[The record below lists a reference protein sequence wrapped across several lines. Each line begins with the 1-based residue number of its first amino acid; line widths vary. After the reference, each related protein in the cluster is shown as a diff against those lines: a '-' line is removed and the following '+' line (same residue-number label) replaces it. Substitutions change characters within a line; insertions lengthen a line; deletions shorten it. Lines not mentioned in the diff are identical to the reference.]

1 MRSYLAIPL
10 VVAVLGSML
19 AAPGCVPEAK
29 YKEALAA
36 ARRANEQL
44 TEVQGALRDMRSKNQ
59 QLEGDVKARD
69 DIITA
74 RDEAL
79 AALQANHDK
88 LSQDFKD
95 LYAKYQAELDRG
107 QTPTPIGM
115 AILPAALDKA
125 LRDFA
130 RAHPDLVE
138 YLPQY
143 GMVKLKSDLTFAKGS
158 VDIQTGTGDALRK
171 FVEILNAPTAAKF
184 HIYIAG
190 HTDDIPIKKPGTLQS
205 HPDNWYLSVHR
216 SVAVEKVMTRAGLA
230 PERIGVLGFSEY
242 HPVAPN
248 APNKKGNPANR
259 RVEIWIVPPD
269 QFLTAGSGG

>member
-1 MRSYLAIPL
+1 MRTYLAIPL

-44 TEVQGALRDMRSKNQ
+44 TQCQGALRDMRTENQ
-59 QLEGDVKARD
+59 RLLEDVKARD
-69 DIITA
+69 GVISA
-74 RDEAL
+74 RQRAL
-79 AALQANHDK
+79 DDLLANHDK
-88 LSQDFKD
+88 LSDDFKA
-95 LYAKYQAELDRG
+95 LYAKYQDELNRG
-107 QTPTPIGM
+107 QTPTPISM

-130 RAHPDLVE
+130 RANPDLVE
-138 YLPQY
+138 YLPNY
-143 GMVKLKSDLTFAKGS
+143 GMVKLKSDLTFDKGS
-158 VDIQTGTGDALRK
+158 VDIQTATGDALRK
-171 FVEILNAPTAAKF
+171 FVEILNSPDAAKF
-184 HIYIAG
+184 NIYVAG
-190 HTDDIPIKKPGTLQS
+190 HTDDIPIRKAATRQE

-216 SVAVEKVMTRAGLA
+216 SVAVQKVMTKAGLA
-230 PERIGVLGFSEY
+230 PERIGVLGFGEY

-248 APNKKGNPANR
+248 APNQKGNAINR

-269 QFLTAGSGG
+269 RFLTAGG

>member
-1 MRSYLAIPL
+1 MRSTLAIPL
-10 VVAVLGSML
+10 VVAVLAAL
-19 AAPGCVPEAK
+19 TAPGCVPEAK

-44 TEVQGALRDMRSKNQ
+44 TQCQSALRDMRTENQ
-59 QLEGDVKARD
+59 KLMDDLKARD
-69 DIITA
+69 AVIAA
-74 RDEAL
+74 RDRAL
-79 AALQANHDK
+79 AELEANHGK
-88 LSQDFKD
+88 LGSDFKA
-95 LYAKYQAELDRG
+95 LLQKYQDELSRG
-107 QTPTPIGM
+107 QTPQPIGM

-158 VDIQTGTGDALRK
+158 VDIKTATGDALRQ
-171 FVEILNAPTAAKF
+171 FVGILNDPAAAKF
-184 HIYIAG
+184 NVYIAG
-190 HTDDIPIKKPGTLQS
+190 HTDDIPIKKAVTLQT

-216 SVAVEKVMTRAGLA
+216 SVAVQKVMTRGGLA
-230 PERIGVLGFSEY
+230 PERIGVLGFSKY

-248 APNKKGNPANR
+248 APGNKGNAMNR

-269 QFLTAGSGG
+269 RFLTASGTG

>member
-10 VVAVLGSML
+10 VVAVLAML

-44 TEVQGALRDMRSKNQ
+44 TQCQGALRDMRTENQ
-59 QLEGDVKARD
+59 KLLADLKARD
-69 DIITA
+69 GIIAA
-74 RDEAL
+74 RDKAL
-79 AALQANHDK
+79 MDLEANHGQ
-88 LSQDFKD
+88 LGSDFKA
-95 LYAKYQAELDRG
+95 LLQKYQDELARG
-107 QTPTPIGM
+107 VTPQPIGN
-115 AILPAALDKA
+115 IVLPAALDKA

-143 GMVKLKSDLTFAKGS
+143 GMVKLKSDLTFDKGS
-158 VDIQTGTGDALRK
+158 VDIKTATGDALRK
-171 FVEILNAPTAAKF
+171 FVTILNTPTAAKF
-184 HIYIAG
+184 HVYVAG
-190 HTDDIPIKKPGTLQS
+190 HTDDIPIRKPSTRQT

-216 SVAVEKVMTRAGLA
+216 SVAVQKVMTRAGLG
-230 PERIGVLGFSEY
+230 PDRIGVLGFSMY
-242 HPVAPN
+242 HPGAPN
-248 APNKKGNPANR
+248 APGNKGNAVNR

-269 QFLTAGSGG
+269 RFLTASPGS

>member
-1 MRSYLAIPL
+1 MRTYLAIPL

-44 TEVQGALRDMRSKNQ
+44 TQCQGALRDMRTENQ
-59 QLEGDVKARD
+59 RLLEDVKARD
-69 DIITA
+69 GVISA
-74 RDEAL
+74 RQKAL
-79 AALQANHDK
+79 DDLLANHDK
-88 LSQDFKD
+88 LSDDFKA
-95 LYAKYQAELDRG
+95 LYAKYQDELNRG
-107 QTPTPIGM
+107 QTPTPISM

-130 RAHPDLVE
+130 RANPDLVE
-138 YLPQY
+138 YLPNY
-143 GMVKLKSDLTFAKGS
+143 GMVKLKSDLTFDKGS
-158 VDIQTGTGDALRK
+158 VDIQTATGDALRK
-171 FVEILNAPTAAKF
+171 FVEILNSPDAAKF
-184 HIYIAG
+184 NIYVAG
-190 HTDDIPIKKPGTLQS
+190 HTDDIPIRKAATRQE

-216 SVAVEKVMTRAGLA
+216 SVAVQKVMTKAGLA
-230 PERIGVLGFSEY
+230 PERIGVLGFGEY

-248 APNKKGNPANR
+248 APNQKGNAINR

-269 QFLTAGSGG
+269 RFLTAGG